1 MSFQVGDTIGDY
13 QIMDV
18 LGRGGMGKL
27 FRVRNLISDRVDALK
42 IIAPDLRADPDLAD
56 RFLREIK
63 VHASLDHPN
72 IAALRTALRVG
83 DQFAM
88 VMELVEGK
96 DLEERLHEG
105 RLDVRA
111 AADIVDQVLSA
122 LAFAHA
128 RGVIHRDIKP
138 ANIMVT
144 PAGLVKLTD
153 FGIAHMAGDPR
164 ITATGIALGS
174 LFYMSPEQISATPVD
189 GRADLYSL
197 GVTFY
202 HMVTGRRPFEGD
214 AGPAILAAQMMLMP
228 KPPAEVDPGI
238 PPAISATIMRAL
250 EKDPANR
257 FQSAEEFQSV
267 LRGQTDLA
275 PKRTGSGAIPSF
287 FDAALLARI
296 ESDLASAVGPIA
308 KQLVLRAAQRAANVA
323 ELCRALAEQIPDPAR
338 RDAFLR
344 AHEVKQSAAGATPAP
359 GTASSLDPA
368 LIQLAKEKLAAY
380 IGPIAGVMVDRRARR
395 SGSREQFL
403 EALAGEIASEADRRK
418 FLASFR

>member
-1 MSFQVGDTIGDY
+1 MSIQIGDTLGDY
-13 QIMDV
+13 QIIDV

-42 IIAPDLRADPDLAD
+42 IIAPDLRGNSELAD

-72 IAALRTALRVG
+72 IAALRTAMRVG

-96 DLEERLHEG
+96 DLEERLREG
-105 RLDVRA
+105 PLNVRA
-111 AADIVDQVLSA
+111 AVDLVDQVLSA

-153 FGIAHMAGDPR
+153 FGIAHTAGDPR
-164 ITATGIALGS
+164 LTATGMALGS
-174 LFYMSPEQISATPVD
+174 LFYMSPEQISAQPVD
-189 GRADLYSL
+189 ARADLYSL

-202 HMVTGRRPFEGD
+202 HMLTGRRPFDGD
-214 AGPAILAAQMMLMP
+214 AGPAILAAQMMVMP
-228 KPPAEVDPGI
+228 KPPADVNPNI
-238 PPAISATIMRAL
+238 PSEISDMIMRAM
-250 EKDPANR
+250 EKEPAHR
-257 FQSAEEFQSV
+257 FQSAEEFQRV
-267 LRGQTDLA
+267 LRGQVEMA
-275 PKRTGSGAIPSF
+275 PKRSGSGAIPSF
-287 FDAALLARI
+287 FDTALLARI
-296 ESDLASAVGPIA
+296 ESELALAVGPIA
-308 KQLVLRAAQRAANVA
+308 KQLVLRTAQRAANVND
-323 ELCRALAEQIPDPAR
+323 LCRALAEQIPDKPR

-344 AHEVKQSAAGATPAP
+344 AHEVKETTGSVTPVPAAST
-359 GTASSLDPA
+359 LDPA
-368 LIQLAKEKLAAY
+368 LIQLAKERLAPY
-380 IGPIAGVMVDRRARR
+380 IGPIANVVVDRKARKTAT
-395 SGSREQFL
+395 REQFF
-403 EALAGEIASEADRRK
+403 EALAAEIASDADRKK